1 MSSLQRDEV
10 RKKIGILFQDF
21 VRYELSARENVAFGS
36 LSKMDDSAEIQ
47 TILQD
52 VGLKNR
58 INDLDMQLGVWFDEG
73 VQLSGG
79 EWLKVALGRAFIR
92 DAELY
97 LLDEPNAA
105 LDSISERVIL
115 RSFQKL
121 VKGKIG
127 IIVSHRIA
135 SIKDIVDRIVVFH
148 NGMID
153 AVGTHEEL
161 LKRSAVYREMFYNE
175 SAEDEAEITAT
186 E

>member
-1 MSSLQRDEV
+1 MHLETL
-10 RKKIGILFQDF
+10 LFQDF
-21 VRYELSARENVAFGS
+21 VRYELPARENIAFGS
-36 LSKMDDSAEIQ
+36 LSKMDDSADIQ
-47 TILQD
+47 EILQN
-52 VGLKNR
+52 VGLKKR
-58 INDLDMQLGVWFDEG
+58 ISDLDMQLGVWFDEG

-79 EWLKVALGRAFIR
+79 EWLKIALGRAFIR

-115 RSFQKL
+115 RSFQEL

-135 SIKDIVDRIVVFH
+135 SIKDIVNRIVVFH
-148 NGMID
+148 NGVID
-153 AVGTHEEL
+153 AAGTHDEL
-161 LKRSAVYREMFYNE
+161 LEKSAVYREMFYNE
-175 SAEDEAEITAT
+175 SAEDDAELTVA